1 MSDEKTEC
9 CDTKKTC
16 CCTATGTVKNGKLQD
31 AIDAA
36 KENAIKSTGI
46 PDVGIHWRLEM
57 VTGHAGTVAG
67 LHEITALISF
77 HQD

>member
-9 CDTKKTC
+9 CDSKKTC
-16 CCTATGTVKNGKLQD
+16 CCTATGTVKTGKVQD

-36 KENAIKSTGI
+36 IENAIKSTDI
-46 PDVGIHWRLEM
+46 ADVGIRWRLEM
-57 VTGHAGTVAG
+57 VTGHAGTIANV
-67 LHEITALISF
+67 HEITALISF